1 MEVPHEGSCKV
12 ICYTEPNCVSINVRP
27 ATQEGKY
34 ICDLNNATGE
44 SESSS
49 VLQSKEGHIYVSIK
63 VLRTDFLWRKE
74 FF

>member
-1 MEVPHEGSCKV
+1 M
-12 ICYTEPNCVSINVRP
+12 SINVQP

-34 ICDLNNATGE
+34 ICELNNTTGE

-63 VLRTDFLWRKE
+63 VLRTDFLWRK
-74 FF
+74 